1 MGETRGRSEP
11 SRYLEAT
18 TPGRGADEHKRP
30 RPGPEYPFYEPS
42 TSHHSRSRH
51 PDTLNNS
58 TIQQPQ
64 STVTASNDGL
74 VGCTSLELV
83 VLASPRSIRCLY
95 CYKDFRCLTKK
106 VEQDSP
112 AEPKMVA
119 RAALL
124 VENGPRTTIVALN
137 RG

>member
-51 PDTLNNS
+51 PYTLNSS

-74 VGCTSLELV
+74 VGCTSPELV

-106 VEQDSP
+106 KLSACPLSFAQVYGT
-112 AEPKMVA
+112 KYV
-119 RAALL
+119 
-124 VENGPRTTIVALN
+124 
-137 RG
+137 